1 MIAHICDQCG
11 GDVGNTLYTATPK
24 NERTRHFCAVICL
37 SAWATTNGHRQA
49 PPKPEPKPPAPAPAP
64 SPVGPPT
71 KHAPLTPDEDDE
83 ILRLYQRHT
92 PVSEIAAKFEISKP
106 TVYNAINRAKER
118 ARPAPTIEPSPS
130 TRTHALIGQLVD
142 GVADKII
149 TAPARV
155 DDSTAPASET
165 RPKPEPSQV
174 NPAAK
179 VDETAENIPE
189 NMPPAP
195 TRFTTPRKPPI
206 TARCTTCSRS
216 WNLTGR
222 VLMAAIDLHERKHDG
237 HVVDILDQ
245 EATNA

>member
-11 GDVGNTLYTATPK
+11 GDVGNLLYTATPK
-24 NERTRHFCAVICL
+24 NQATRHFCAVICL

-49 PPKPEPKPPAPAPAP
+49 PPKPEPKPPAPAAE
-64 SPVGPPT
+64 SKPT
-71 KHAPLTPDEDDE
+71 KRAALTAQDDAE
-83 ILRLYQRHT
+83 ILRQYRAH
-92 PVSEIAAKFEISKP
+92 VSVADLANAYGVAKP
-106 TVYNAINRAKER
+106 TIYNAMNRAKLAE
-118 ARPAPTIEPSPS
+118 PAPTIETSPS
-130 TRTHALIGQLVD
+130 TRTHALISQLVD

-222 VLMAAIDLHERKHDG
+222 VLESAIALHEYQKPG
-237 HVVDILDQ
+237 HIVDTLDQ